1 MKPLQWKEFFRC
13 VLRTKSRFI
22 SMLLIA
28 ALGVAFYVGT
38 RASGPDMELSADA
51 LYDQTNLM
59 DIRVL
64 GTLGMT
70 DEDVAAIR
78 AIEGVT
84 DAQGAYTADAV
95 LTVGDHEHIATLFSL
110 CDSMNRV
117 TVEQGRL
124 PENSSECFAD
134 SLLLQN
140 TNLQIG
146 DTITLSSGTE
156 DPIEDTLSE
165 TTFTIVGS
173 GTYSWYL
180 SWERGS
186 TGIGDGNIDFFIGLT
201 PDAFSME
208 AYTVV
213 YAAVDSAAVI
223 CSCHGLAVFISYGIV
238 SL

>member
-1 MKPLQWKEFFRC
+1 
-13 VLRTKSRFI
+13 
-22 SMLLIA
+22 MLLIA

-124 PENSSECFAD
+124 PENSSAFCITIPIF
-134 SLLLQN
+134 LLREM
-140 TNLQIG
+140 G
-146 DTITLSSGTE
+146 AYLSTSI
-156 DPIEDTLSE
+156 PF
-165 TTFTIVGS
+165 TFT
-173 GTYSWYL
+173 L
-180 SWERGS
+180 PE
-186 TGIGDGNIDFFIGLT
+186 DG
-201 PDAFSME
+201 E
-208 AYTVV
+208 
-213 YAAVDSAAVI
+213 
-223 CSCHGLAVFISYGIV
+223 
-238 SL
+238 